1 MRRDYRR
8 YRLITSDNRQHFL
21 GISPTNFTDQPSGPR
36 KAVGLVRHRACV
48 SV

>member
-8 YRLITSDNRQHFL
+8 YRLITSDN
-21 GISPTNFTDQPSGPR
+21 ISSAFHQRIFTDHPSGPR